1 MKIGRLLVAA
11 VLAVSISGFAFA
23 ADEKKPAKNY
33 KPDGCCDKAIKD
45 GKTCAHEC
53 CIKAE
58 KEGKV
63 CEKCNPP
70 KKEAEK
76 K

>member
-11 VLAVSISGFAFA
+11 VLAVSVAGFAFA
-23 ADEKKPAKNY
+23 ADEKKPAKEY
-33 KPDGCCDKAIKD
+33 KKDGCCDKAIKA
-45 GKTCAHEC
+45 GKTCEHEC

-63 CEKCNPP
+63 CEKCNAPA
-70 KKEAEK
+70 KKEAK
-76 K
+76 